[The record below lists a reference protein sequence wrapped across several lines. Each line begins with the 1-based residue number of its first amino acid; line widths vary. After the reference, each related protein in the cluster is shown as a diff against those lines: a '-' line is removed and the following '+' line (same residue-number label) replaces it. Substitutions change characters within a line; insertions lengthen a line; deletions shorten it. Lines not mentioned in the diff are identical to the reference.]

1 MLQGLVFSLLAGLAT
16 GVGGLAILLI
26 GKVGRNILDLVW
38 KRSFRHDAC
47 GLIRVVYSKGHGI
60 GGIRGL
66 KERYIL
72 KGTQ

>member
-1 MLQGLVFSLLAGLAT
+1 
-16 GVGGLAILLI
+16 VGGLAILVI
-26 GKVGRNILDLVW
+26 GKVGRNVLDLVW
-38 KRSFRHDAC
+38 ERSFGHDAC

-60 GGIRGL
+60 GGMRGL